1 MSDTTKPMTAEQER
15 QLQAALLRHEAEEK
29 NAREKESE
37 RLGGG
42 GTYRL
47 HLPQLTRPEADEP
60 WI

>member
-1 MSDTTKPMTAEQER
+1 MSDKKPTPEEQR
-15 QLQAALLRHEAEEK
+15 QLEVAALRAAAEETR
-29 NAREKESE
+29 AREKESA